1 MISGLPMFHVG
12 ARDEVSPACASPAPH
27 SLRNSVAVRLRSLA
41 LSMTRRINWFF
52 YSRKM
57 VRLRLLLGF
66 RMSLEMLEVI
76 RSMVRP
82 RRYCPANRQIPA
94 KLESAFLSIQEEIAR
109 GHLHGIQIIPET
121 DFIRLN
127 LLPDARSMW
136 LGFEEGKGY
145 FLTLDK
151 CEMSP
156 LHFSSDCAIEGI
168 RELL

>member
-1 MISGLPMFHVG
+1 
-12 ARDEVSPACASPAPH
+12 
-27 SLRNSVAVRLRSLA
+27 
-41 LSMTRRINWFF
+41 
-52 YSRKM
+52 
-57 VRLRLLLGF
+57 
-66 RMSLEMLEVI
+66 MSLEMLEVI
-76 RSMVRP
+76 RSMARP
-82 RRYCPANRQIPA
+82 RHYCPANRQIPA
-94 KLESAFLSIQEEIAR
+94 KLESAFCSIQEEIAR

-151 CEMSP
+151 CGMSP
-156 LHFSSDCAIEGI
+156 LHFSSDCTIEGI